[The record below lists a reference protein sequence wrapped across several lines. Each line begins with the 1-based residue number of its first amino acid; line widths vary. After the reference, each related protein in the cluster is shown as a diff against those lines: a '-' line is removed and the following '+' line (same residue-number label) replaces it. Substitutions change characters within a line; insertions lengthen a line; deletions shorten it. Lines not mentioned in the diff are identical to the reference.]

1 MKSLK
6 ILTISIIFSLCLV
19 GIVTIFITN
28 KGKRNWILL
37 GGNEGGKYD
46 EVASALGSSLS
57 RIDGHKIDVKTSS
70 GSRENLTALADGR
83 ADLALLQN
91 DISSQEVVNSVTIL
105 YEEALHVI
113 VRKNINSIK
122 QLEGAVIS
130 IGNKEGG
137 SEGIAVAMLK
147 QMGLNESHVQ
157 WNRDELESSLLSLQN
172 GKVDCVCVVSGV
184 GNSTISR
191 FIADGNLTLLPM
203 GPNPFETLR
212 LSYPFIQSATI
223 PAGAYT
229 TGPGEGL
236 PVKSIPTIGTKVV
249 LACNPD
255 LAVNDIFEITRL
267 IHTRVAELTKAHPL
281 FVQLSTPDSSLLHH
295 PIHAGAKLH
304 YEREKPSFIQEWAES
319 IALVLS
325 LIAVAW
331 GAAKAIGKIYLQR
344 LKDSLDKFFAKV
356 DQITGELIEGV
367 DATRAKEIAKELH
380 GIRRETTQKLIAE
393 ELAADDSFVIFQR
406 QLHTAQQM
414 VNETL
419 RKSNN

>member
-1 MKSLK
+1 M
-6 ILTISIIFSLCLV
+6 
-19 GIVTIFITN
+19 
-28 KGKRNWILL
+28 
-37 GGNEGGKYD
+37 
-46 EVASALGSSLS
+46 
-57 RIDGHKIDVKTSS
+57 
-70 GSRENLTALADGR
+70 
-83 ADLALLQN
+83 
-91 DISSQEVVNSVTIL
+91 
-105 YEEALHVI
+105 
-113 VRKNINSIK
+113 
-122 QLEGAVIS
+122 
-130 IGNKEGG
+130 
-137 SEGIAVAMLK
+137 
-147 QMGLNESHVQ
+147 
-157 WNRDELESSLLSLQN
+157 
-172 GKVDCVCVVSGV
+172 
-184 GNSTISR
+184 
-191 FIADGNLTLLPM
+191 
-203 GPNPFETLR
+203 
-212 LSYPFIQSATI
+212 
-223 PAGAYT
+223 
-229 TGPGEGL
+229 
-236 PVKSIPTIGTKVV
+236 KSIPTIGTKVV

-304 YEREKPSFIQEWAES
+304 HEREKPSFIQEWAES